1 MTDVKQTSEQLR
13 AIVAESERLAR
24 ETQLLLD
31 VNRRLSDADARL
43 ARALK
48 EIGSPPKRHKRAA

>member
-1 MTDVKQTSEQLR
+1 MTGAKQTSEQLR
-13 AIVAESERLAR
+13 AIVAESEHLAR

-31 VNRRLSDADARL
+31 VTRRLSEADARL

-48 EIGSPPKRHKRAA
+48 EIGSPPTRHKRAA